1 MAHLPW
7 ITSSSINSIYQV
19 LGKNMSQLKQKK
31 QTSLMAI
38 VFGFVSYAG
47 FLVVFN
53 YHIAFVG
60 DLFVPVSVDSAR
72 EGFLF
77 SSIFINIGLVALFGI
92 QHTIMADP
100 MFKRWL
106 TRVIPTYYERPLF
119 VAFSTIALAFLMW
132 QWRSI
137 DIVVWQVDALWGQVI
152 IWLLFASGWAILFLA
167 TFLIDHW
174 HLFGVKQAL
183 GRDYDGV
190 VRFVTPSLYKLVRH
204 PMMTGI
210 FISVWAIPTMT
221 VGHLVFAASMTTYLL
236 VGIRFEEKKLVQEL
250 GNQYELYQ
258 KNVPALVPSFKK
270 KTNDV
275 AMGTE

>member
-1 MAHLPW
+1 MTQ
-7 ITSSSINSIYQV
+7 I
-19 LGKNMSQLKQKK
+19 KQERR
-31 QTSLMAI
+31 TSLMAI
-38 VFGFVSYAG
+38 IFGFVSYAG

-60 DLFVPVSVDSAR
+60 DLFVPLSVDNAR
-72 EGFLF
+72 EGTLL
-77 SSIFINIGLVALFGI
+77 SSIFINISLVALFGI

-100 MFKRWL
+100 VFKRWL
-106 TRVIPTYYERPLF
+106 TGIIPSYYERPLF
-119 VAFSTIALAFLMW
+119 VAVSTIALAFLMW

-137 DIVVWQVDALWGQVI
+137 DIVIWQIDALWAQVI
-152 IWLLFASGWAILFLA
+152 IWSFFASGWAILLLA

-174 HLFGVKQAL
+174 HLFGLKQAL

-210 FISVWAIPTMT
+210 FIAVWAIPTMT
-221 VGHLVFAASMTTYLL
+221 LGHFIFAASMTIYLL

-250 GNQYELYQ
+250 GSQYELYQ

-270 KTNDV
+270 KQTDV
-275 AMGTE
+275 ALGAE